1 MNKKAV
7 LVDTVPAAVGPYS
20 HANIVGDLVFVSGQL
35 PILDGVMQD
44 NIPDGTR
51 ACLTNVKNILEEVG
65 SSLEKCVKIT
75 VFLRDM
81 ADFAAMNKVYA
92 EFFTENEPARSAF
105 AVLDL
110 PKDARVD
117 IEAIAHLQI

>member
-81 ADFAAMNKVYA
+81 ADFAAFNAVYSKYITSA
-92 EFFTENEPARSAF
+92 PARSCV
-105 AVLDL
+105 AVKTL
-110 PKDARVD
+110 PKNALVEV
-117 IEAIAHLQI
+117 EAIAVIE

>member
-1 MNKKAV
+1 MKKQAV

-44 NIPDGTR
+44 NIPDATR
-51 ACLTNVKNILEEVG
+51 ACLTNLKNILEDVG

-110 PKDARVD
+110 PKDARVE
-117 IEAIAHLQI
+117 IEAIAHL